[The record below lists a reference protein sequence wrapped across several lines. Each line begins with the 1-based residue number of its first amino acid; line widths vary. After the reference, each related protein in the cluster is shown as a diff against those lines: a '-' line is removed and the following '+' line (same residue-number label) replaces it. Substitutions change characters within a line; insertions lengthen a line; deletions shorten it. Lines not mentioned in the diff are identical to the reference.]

1 MGPQTAS
8 LGEDEK
14 LKHELDKQQITA
26 VLSDQLKTE
35 NNVITGAHF

>member
-26 VLSDQLKTE
+26 VLLIS
-35 NNVITGAHF
+35 